1 MSESPFPIA
10 FLAGEND
17 SAAMSF
23 GFLKAFLRAP
33 GSVGAIW
40 PSSPFLAEAM
50 VRASSLHKASCVVE
64 LGPGTGAFTGHI
76 LNSLPRGARFA
87 AIEKCPILV
96 RSVSKKFPRA
106 RIIEGCATE
115 LGNHLEVEK
124 IPRPD
129 AILSGLP
136 WAIFS
141 QELQRAILDEI
152 HASLAPEG
160 VFSTFAYYGPH
171 RLASGRRF
179 RKNLERHFSDI
190 RRTSVV
196 MRNFPPAFVYSCRNY
211 SGRREGG

>member
-1 MSESPFPIA
+1 MRKGKAILVFFRIA
-10 FLAGEND
+10 LLEAKAD
-17 SAAMSF
+17 PAAMSF

-40 PSSPFLAEAM
+40 PSSPFLAQAM
-50 VRASSLHKASCVVE
+50 VGASSIHRAACVIE

-76 LNSLPRGARFA
+76 LESLPRGARFA
-87 AIEKCPILV
+87 AIEKCPILA

-106 RIIEGCATE
+106 CIIEGCATE
-115 LGNHLEVEK
+115 LGSHLETEN

-141 QELQRAILDEI
+141 EELQTGILGEI
-152 HASLAPEG
+152 HAALAPEG

-171 RLASGRRF
+171 RLAAGRRF

-190 RRTSVV
+190 RRTPVV
-196 MRNFPPAFVYSCRNY
+196 MRNFPPAFVYSCR
-211 SGRREGG
+211 R